1 MMAQK
6 QNNTMGRSNTA
17 GGVWANVKAKR
28 GAACIDGSLSVYLDV
43 WGSRHA
49 PDLEKICL
57 FGMSHDD
64 TCVALQVFK
73 PKSVVPVKHRCD
85 ALSLSDVDVNGANTT
100 VLLVNVDTLGDVE
113 DAVDELIAFRKQFP
127 AVIVMM
133 VSACVLGDDF
143 GTYRQLI
150 CDATLRSPIS
160 QTRLENGLAVA
171 MENNLHRLPQ
181 IRSAA

>member
-1 MMAQK
+1 MAQR
-6 QNNTMGRSNTA
+6 QINTMGRSNIA
-17 GGVWANVKAKR
+17 GGVWPNATAKR
-28 GAACIDGSLSVYLDV
+28 GSAGIDGSLSVYLDV
-43 WGSRHA
+43 GGPRHA

-64 TCVALQVFK
+64 TGVALQVFK
-73 PKSVVPVKHRCD
+73 PKSVVPVRHCCD
-85 ALSLSDVDVNGANTT
+85 TLSLSDVDVDDAKTT

-113 DAVDELIAFRKQFP
+113 DAVDELIAFRKQYP

-160 QTRLENGLAVA
+160 QTRLENGLAAA